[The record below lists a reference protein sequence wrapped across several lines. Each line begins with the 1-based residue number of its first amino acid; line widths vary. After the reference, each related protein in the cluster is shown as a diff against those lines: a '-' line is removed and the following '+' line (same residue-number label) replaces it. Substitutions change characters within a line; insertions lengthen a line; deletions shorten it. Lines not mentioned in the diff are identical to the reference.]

1 MIMKSMDKNYECSIE
16 YEWSKWRGEIPSIKF
31 KQEWEVRIIPPFA
44 GAIVRFVVDGVS
56 VYLDCYDILGC
67 FGEPYWEIYPYE
79 GDTYRCKMNNVDE
92 LLEAIQ
98 HSIDNKESIDN

>member
-1 MIMKSMDKNYECSIE
+1 MKSMTKNLDCARE
-16 YEWSKWRGEIPSIKF
+16 YEWDKWRGEIPAIKF
-31 KQEWEVRIIPPFA
+31 KSEWEVKVIPPFA
-44 GAIVRFVVDGVS
+44 GAIVRFVVNGVS

-98 HSIDNKESIDN
+98 HSIDNKESIED